1 MHRFTKY
8 ERILILLFFLT
19 LPLSNP
25 WVRGDGV
32 GYYAFGRA
40 MLIGGNLD
48 FTKDW
53 LDANSSF
60 RMGRV
65 GPDGN
70 INQNQF
76 TVTGHLDNHF
86 TIGPAILWAPFLVT
100 AHLFVEVVHIFGS
113 QVSADGFS
121 SPYRIAMALG
131 TAFYGFLGIWFSF
144 LLAKKYCGE
153 KWAFL
158 GALGVWFASSLPVY
172 MYFNPFWAHA
182 HSAFVVALF
191 LWYWDRT
198 RTERS
203 VAQWLIL
210 GAIAGL
216 MMDVYY
222 ISGVLLIVPLMESLA
237 GYWDRLKAGEIE
249 RAKQLFVSNVVF
261 VIAILVTFFPTLIT
275 KKIIYG
281 GYFNFGYTERWFWKS
296 PALLKV
302 CFSAEHGL
310 FSWTPILILSVAGLF
325 LLRRYDRDLAFFLT
339 GGFLVYLYAIGCYE
353 NWAGISSFG
362 NRFFISLTP
371 MFVLGLASFFG
382 WVASKWRERQAAAF
396 AWSVTALFVLWNMGL
411 IFQWGTHLIP
421 ARGPVSWHE
430 VAYNQ
435 VAVVPEQSMRTVKAY
450 LTRRGRLMEHLE
462 QQDMQQL
469 KEQNKKPANTVPT
482 DDNE

>member
-1 MHRFTKY
+1 
-8 ERILILLFFLT
+8 LFFLT

-40 MLIGGNLD
+40 ILIDGNLD
-48 FTKDW
+48 FTRDW

-65 GPDGN
+65 NSDGN

-86 TIGPAILWAPFLVT
+86 TIGPAILWAPFLIT
-100 AHLFVEVVHIFGS
+100 AHLFVKASHILGS
-113 QVSADGFS
+113 HVSADGFS

-131 TAFYGFLGIWFSF
+131 TALYGFLAVWFSF
-144 LLAKKYCGE
+144 LLARKYCGE
-153 KWAFL
+153 RWAFF

-172 MYFNPFWAHA
+172 MYFNPSWAHA
-182 HSAFVVALF
+182 LSAFVVALF

-198 RTERS
+198 RAARS
-203 VAQWLIL
+203 PTQWMIL

-222 ISGVLLIVPLMESLA
+222 VSAVLLIVPLMESLA
-237 GYWDRLKAGEIE
+237 GYWNRLKAGEIE
-249 RAKQLFVSNVVF
+249 HARQLFISNVIF
-261 VIAILVTFFPTLIT
+261 VIAILVVFIPTLLT

-281 GYFNFGYTERWFWKS
+281 SYLNLGYRDRWFWKS

-302 CFSAEHGL
+302 CFSSEHGL
-310 FSWTPILILSVAGLF
+310 FSWTPILALSVAGLF
-325 LLRRYDRDLAFFLT
+325 LLRRYDRDLSFYLS
-339 GGFLVYLYAIGCYE
+339 GGFLIFLYAIGCYE
-353 NWAGISSFG
+353 DWAGISSFG
-362 NRFFISLTP
+362 NRFFVSLTP
-371 MFVLGLASFFG
+371 LFVLGLASFFG
-382 WVASKWRERQAAAF
+382 WIASKWRERRATTF

-421 ARGPVSWHE
+421 ARGPVSWRE

-435 VAVVPEQSMRTVKAY
+435 IEVVPVEAVHTLRSYMVSRKD
-450 LTRRGRLMEHLE
+450 LMNRIE
-462 QQDMQQL
+462 QQDMKQL
-469 KEQNKKPANTVPT
+469 RNHEQ
-482 DDNE
+482 

>member
-1 MHRFTKY
+1 MLRFTKY
-8 ERILILLFFLT
+8 ERFLVLLFFLT
-19 LPLSNP
+19 LPLCNP

-40 MLIGGNLD
+40 MLIDGNLD

-65 GPDGN
+65 SPDGN

-86 TIGPAILWAPFLVT
+86 TIGPAILWAPFLVA
-100 AHLFVEVVHIFGS
+100 AHLGVKASHIFGS
-113 QVSADGFS
+113 HVAADGFS

-131 TAFYGFLGIWFSF
+131 TALCGFLGIWFSF

-153 KWAFL
+153 KWAFVA
-158 GALGVWFASSLPVY
+158 ALGVWFASSLPIY
-172 MYFNPFWAHA
+172 MYFNPSWAHA

-198 RTERS
+198 RGERTP
-203 VAQWLIL
+203 AQWLIL

-222 ISGVLLIVPLMESLA
+222 INAVVLIVPLMESLMR
-237 GYWDRLKAGEIE
+237 YWNQLRAGEID
-249 RAKQLFVSNVVF
+249 RAKKLFVSNIIF
-261 VIAILVTFFPTLIT
+261 VIAILAVFTPTLVT

-281 GYFNFGYTERWFWKS
+281 SYVNLGYTERWFWKS

-302 CFSAEHGL
+302 SFSAEHAL

-325 LLRRYDRDLAFFLT
+325 LLRRYDRDLSFFLT
-339 GGFLVYLYAIGCYE
+339 GGFLVFLYTIGCYQ
-353 NWAGISSFG
+353 NWDGISSFG
-362 NRFFISLTP
+362 NRFFVSLTP
-371 MFVLGLASFFG
+371 LFVLGLASFFG
-382 WVASKWRERQAAAF
+382 WIASKWSERRATAF

-411 IFQWGTHLIP
+411 IFQWGTHLMP
-421 ARGPVSWHE
+421 ARGPVNWRD

-435 VAVVPEQSMRTVKAY
+435 VAVVPAQSMRTVKAY

-462 QQDMQQL
+462 EQDMQQL
-469 KEQNKKPANTVPT
+469 REKNKNLSNPPPSE
-482 DDNE
+482 DNE